1 MIETNVRNFYV
12 LVAGGS
18 GGHVNPALALHEELG
33 EFENTKTIFFTDI
46 RGKSFLNG
54 IEKTDIHIIK
64 SSSPFKSGRYH
75 KIFFIFY
82 ILIGFFQ
89 STFKL
94 IKLRPKLI
102 ISFGGYTSIPTCLA
116 AYFLRIPVIIHE
128 QNSIMGRANRL
139 LSYFASSILTSFD
152 NTQQLNTKH
161 HQKVNIVGLP
171 VRKNI
176 KYLRSKYIPTRNEE
190 KFNILVIGGSQGAT
204 VFNDLIPEIIS
215 TLPTHLKK
223 KVVIKQNCQAGYE
236 QILQSK
242 YEQIGIECEI
252 QSYFKNIGS
261 LISDSDLII
270 SRAGASTIFEICTI
284 GRASILI
291 PMAHALDSDQLYNA
305 EYLAQHDACILYDE
319 KNINKL
325 EFSHQLQELI
335 LDKNK
340 LVLMSNCAHQIGA
353 NDATIKFMKIIKKIS
368 Q

>member
-1 MIETNVRNFYV
+1 VIETNVRNFYV

-18 GGHVNPALALHEELG
+18 GGHVNPALALHEELE

-46 RGKSFLNG
+46 RGKSYLNG
-54 IEKTDIHIIK
+54 IEKTDMHIIK
-64 SSSPFKSGRYH
+64 SSSPFKSGTYH

-116 AYFLRIPVIIHE
+116 AYSLRIPIIIHE

-139 LSYFASSILTSFD
+139 LSYFASSILTTFD

-161 HQKVNIVGLP
+161 NQKVNIIGLP

-176 KYLRSKYIPTRNEE
+176 KHLRSKYIPTRNDK
-190 KFNILVIGGSQGAT
+190 KFNILAIGGSQGAI

-223 KVVIKQNCQAGYE
+223 KVVIKQNCLAGYE
-236 QILQSK
+236 QILQTK

-340 LVLMSNCAHQIGA
+340 LVLMSNCAYQIGA
-353 NDATIKFMKIIKKIS
+353 NDATIKIMKVIKKIS

>member
-1 MIETNVRNFYV
+1 VIERNVRNFYV

-18 GGHVNPALALHEELG
+18 GGHVNPALALHEELE

-46 RGKSFLNG
+46 RGKSYLNG

-64 SSSPFKSGRYH
+64 SSSPFKSGTYH
-75 KIFFIFY
+75 KIFFMFY

-116 AYFLRIPVIIHE
+116 AYFLRIPIIIHE
-128 QNSIMGRANRL
+128 QNSIMGRANRS
-139 LSYFASSILTSFD
+139 LSHFASVILTSFD
-152 NTQQLNTKH
+152 NTQHLNTKH
-161 HQKVNIVGLP
+161 NQKVNVVGLP

-176 KYLRSKYIPTRNEE
+176 KNLRSKYTPTSNEK

-223 KVVIKQNCQAGYE
+223 KVVIKQNCLTGYE
-236 QILQSK
+236 QVLQSK

-252 QSYFKNIGS
+252 QSYFENIGS

-270 SRAGASTIFEICTI
+270 SRAGASMIFEICTI

-305 EYLAQHDACILYDE
+305 EYLAQRDACILYDE

-325 EFSHQLQELI
+325 EFSNKLQELI

-340 LVLMSNCAHQIGA
+340 LVFVSNCAHRIGA
-353 NDATIKFMKIIKKIS
+353 NDATIKIMKIIKRIS
-368 Q
+368 H